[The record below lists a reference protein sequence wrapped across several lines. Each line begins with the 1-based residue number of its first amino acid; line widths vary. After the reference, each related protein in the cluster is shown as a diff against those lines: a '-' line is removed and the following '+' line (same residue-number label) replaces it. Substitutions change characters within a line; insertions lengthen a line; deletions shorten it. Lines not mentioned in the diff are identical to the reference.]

1 MAVIPNT
8 TMRILVLNY
17 EFPPIGGGGG
27 RFSAD
32 LCRHLARFGHE
43 IRVQTS
49 RIRGL
54 PAREEHDGY
63 EIYRSWSGRSQA
75 HTCPVPEMAYYLAGN
90 IVPTL
95 RQAFSWRPQVIN
107 VHFAVPTGPLAWISR
122 RLAGI
127 PYVLS
132 AQLGD
137 VPGGVPVQTEHLFR
151 WVKPFTVP
159 VWREAAAVTV
169 PSGEVADLVQR
180 AYNLTAHV
188 IPNGVE
194 LEALHPS
201 PPKVHSPVR
210 LVFVGRFSP
219 QKNLVFLLEVLGKL
233 RSLNWRLDL
242 VGDGPLRG
250 ELADL
255 SRRLGVAARIHFHG
269 WVTPEVATAVMRDSD
284 ILVMPSLS
292 EGLSLVGLQALGL
305 GLTLATSD
313 YRSMR
318 DLVADG
324 VNGFTCPATATD
336 VEAFARRLRD
346 LLANPSKLL
355 AMKRA
360 SLKIAPRFEAGMVAR
375 QMEKLLLAAANS
387 GAQSR

>member
-1 MAVIPNT
+1 
-8 TMRILVLNY
+8 MRILVLNY
-17 EFPPIGGGGG
+17 EFLPIGGGGG

-43 IRVQTS
+43 VRVQTS
-49 RIRGL
+49 RFQGL
-54 PAREEHDGY
+54 PAREVSEGY
-63 EIYRSWSGRSQA
+63 EIWRSWSGRSQA
-75 HTCPVPEMAYYLAGN
+75 HTCTVPEMAYYLAAN
-90 IVPTL
+90 LVPAL
-95 RQAFSWRPQVIN
+95 RQATSWRPQVIN
-107 VHFAVPTGPLAWISR
+107 VHFAVPTGVLAWITH
-122 RLAGI
+122 RLTGI

-137 VPGGVPVQTEHLFR
+137 VPGGVPVQTDHLFR
-151 WVKPFTVP
+151 WLKPFTVP
-159 VWREAAAVTV
+159 IWRDAAALTV

-188 IPNGVE
+188 VPNGVE
-194 LEALHPS
+194 LETLKPR

-219 QKNLVFLLEVLGKL
+219 QKNLLFLLEVLGKL
-233 RSLNWRLDL
+233 RDLDWRLDL

-250 ELADL
+250 EIVDL
-255 SRRLGVAARIHFHG
+255 SRRLHVADRIHLPG
-269 WVTPEVATAVMRDSD
+269 WVTPEAATAVMRDSD

-305 GLTLATSD
+305 GLALATSD
-313 YRSMR
+313 HRSMK

-324 VNGFTCPATATD
+324 VNGFTCSATN

-346 LLANPSKLL
+346 LLADPPMLL

-360 SLKIAPRFEAGMVAR
+360 SLGMAPRFEAGRVAR
-375 QMEKLLLAAANS
+375 QMEQLLLAAAS
-387 GAQSR
+387 SRMS